1 MDKQI
6 EQKVNFEFEAFVKEF
21 KAFKLPR
28 FSEFP
33 DVGLYMDQV
42 VSLTEKYLKIMQRED
57 EKQFITPSMI
67 NNYVKMGVMP
77 APIQKRYTPIHLAY
91 LVMICLLK
99 QVLTI
104 NEIKLLLDFSDEL
117 LESEYDRFC
126 KLQEKA
132 VKSNAMEN
140 ANDCM
145 ELALFSLTGKIYA
158 QKLIDLKEKAL
169 KEKEEADKKLKEEEE
184 KEKKLEEAR
193 QKEREA
199 ERKKLEAE
207 EAKKKAK
214 QEKEQEK

>member
-1 MDKQI
+1 MDKQV
-6 EQKVNFEFEAFVKEF
+6 EQKVNLEFQTFVKEF
-21 KAFKLPR
+21 KAFRLPR
-28 FSEFP
+28 FFEFP

-42 VSLTEKYLKIMQRED
+42 VSLTEKYLKIMQRAD

-77 APIQKRYTPIHLAY
+77 APIQKRYTPVHLAY

-104 NEIKLLLDFSDEL
+104 NEIKLYLSFDQGMIEV
-117 LESEYDRFC
+117 EYDRFC
-126 KLQEKA
+126 GLLEKSTKNLC
-132 VKSNAMEN
+132 VEN
-140 ANDCM
+140 SSDCV
-145 ELALFSLTGKIYA
+145 ELALFSLTSKIYA

-184 KEKKLEEAR
+184 KERKLEEAR
-193 QKEREA
+193 QKGREA